1 MKTTDAHIQNSL
13 GKETTLSNTVPQQTL
28 IMNNGEGKEILIF
41 QKKKKRKSTNMFTG
55 KNKLL

>member
-41 QKKKKRKSTNMFTG
+41 QKKKEIN
-55 KNKLL
+55 

>member
-13 GKETTLSNTVPQQTL
+13 GKETTLFNTVPQQTL

-41 QKKKKRKSTNMFTG
+41 QKKRKSTNMFTG

>member
-41 QKKKKRKSTNMFTG
+41 QKKRKSTNMFTG

>member
-13 GKETTLSNTVPQQTL
+13 GKETTLFNTVPQQTL

-41 QKKKKRKSTNMFTG
+41 KKKKRKSTNMFTG